1 MKSCFFIENCKNVKI
16 DISKSKIKNV
26 IMSKVEKV
34 QLYLKDC
41 VSGVE
46 IMNSKNVELK
56 VLGWCPSIAVD
67 ASQAVA
73 IILNGDNKGTDVVSS
88 KTS

>member
-16 DISKSKIKNV
+16 DISKSK